1 MRHIKR
7 SLLEVLE
14 AYRQTLLTERVGDL
28 EQIAVF
34 TVNSDND
41 KMVIQDEQKASGK
54 ALGMMLPYFYHNS
67 FICRGNGNRNG
78 YDCG

>member
-1 MRHIKR
+1 M
-7 SLLEVLE
+7 EVLE

-54 ALGMMLPYFYHNS
+54 ALGMMLPYFITILL
-67 FICRGNGNRNG
+67 FAGAMGTERI
-78 YDCG
+78 

>member
-1 MRHIKR
+1 M
-7 SLLEVLE
+7 
-14 AYRQTLLTERVGDL
+14 GDL

-54 ALGMMLPYFYHNS
+54 ALGMMLPYFITILLFAGAMGS
-67 FICRGNGNRNG
+67 ERI
-78 YDCG
+78 